1 MGDLWGVLV
10 VVGAVLVAAA
20 WLWTKRSGA
29 DVVAVSR
36 EEWEAAFDRLFLE
49 LEEENKKFASWLADM
64 RAAADERFAR
74 LEERVRLLEK
84 ETEQMKWN
92 RPAQPAAEGK
102 TASAAERKAASAD
115 ERKIAE
121 SSRNGSGV
129 GKTSIRER
137 YPELFRLHD
146 EGKSTEQIARK
157 LGMNKGEVMLILEFA
172 RREEQVDVGS

>member
-1 MGDLWGVLV
+1 MGDLWGILI
-10 VVGAVLVAAA
+10 VVGAVLVVAA
-20 WLWTKRSGA
+20 WLWAKRSGA
-29 DVVAVSR
+29 DVIAVSR

-64 RAAADERFAR
+64 RTAADERFAR

-92 RPAQPAAEGK
+92 RPMQPTAAEK
-102 TASAAERKAASAD
+102 TASAAERKTASAD
-115 ERKIAE
+115 EGKVAE
-121 SSRNGSGV
+121 PSRNGPGAR
-129 GKTSIRER
+129 KTAIRER

-172 RREEQVDVGS
+172 RREEQADVRS